1 MVVDKQILISFTI
14 GKYQDDVLCDVIPME
29 SCHILLGRPWQF
41 DKHAIHDGFVN
52 SFSFDHVGRKVTLV
66 SMSPKEIIE
75 DQKKLREKIQKER
88 KTEKVQEK
96 KSDKKKIETENKVK
110 RKNE

>member
-1 MVVDKQILISFTI
+1 
-14 GKYQDDVLCDVIPME
+14 ME

-41 DKHAIHDGFVN
+41 HKHAIHNGFVN

-75 DQKKLREKIQKER
+75 DQKKLREKIQRER
-88 KTEKVQEK
+88 KIEKE
-96 KSDKKKIETENKVK
+96 SDKKVEKQKK
-110 RKNE
+110 LRGK